1 MEVKSTLAGL
11 AEALNA
17 LLANGVDP
25 DAVVE
30 MWVGVD
36 GQRVLIR
43 FAGFVD
49 VETIGADSRST
60 PGRKLRVIL
69 LTSEHPE

>member
-1 MEVKSTLAGL
+1 MIEGKPTLAGL

-17 LLANGVDP
+17 LLANGVDA

-30 MWVGVD
+30 MCIDEG
-36 GQRVLIR
+36 GQLAFIR
-43 FAGFVD
+43 FDGSVD

-69 LTSEHPE
+69 SWEWPE